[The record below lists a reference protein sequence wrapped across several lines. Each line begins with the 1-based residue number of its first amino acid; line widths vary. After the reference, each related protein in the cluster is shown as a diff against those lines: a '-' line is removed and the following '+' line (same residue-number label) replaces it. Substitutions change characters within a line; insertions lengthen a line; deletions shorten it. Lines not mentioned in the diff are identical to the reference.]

1 MGNSSYS
8 LVLAVKKT
16 QESKIDLIKQKY
28 RMEAIQ
34 QDKCVSLRESKR
46 INDRI
51 YLLVDP
57 KSTLTVEE
65 VWGAD
70 NNYLKLDNSEVV
82 QGPPTNQHDEAVVA
96 TKPSSLDE
104 SDEIEVISDEE
115 IEEVPSAQLATPA

>member
-1 MGNSSYS
+1 
-8 LVLAVKKT
+8 
-16 QESKIDLIKQKY
+16 
-28 RMEAIQ
+28 MEAIQ

-82 QGPPTNQHDEAVVA
+82 
-96 TKPSSLDE
+96 
-104 SDEIEVISDEE
+104 
-115 IEEVPSAQLATPA
+115 